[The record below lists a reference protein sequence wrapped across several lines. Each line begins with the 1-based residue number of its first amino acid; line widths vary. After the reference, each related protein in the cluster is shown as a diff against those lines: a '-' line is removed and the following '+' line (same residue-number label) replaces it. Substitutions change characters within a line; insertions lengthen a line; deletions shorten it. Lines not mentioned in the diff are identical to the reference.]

1 MGHAANAE
9 PSSIAAARA
18 AHTELYE
25 GVLSFFGEYDMLVT
39 PTVILPP
46 YDMDLRYPSRLGK
59 VQFGNY
65 LDWMVLSWALTVTQC
80 PAMSVPVGFTS
91 AGLPVGLQ
99 IVSKPFAEPT
109 LLAAAAAFEAAHPAV
124 AAATPC
130 APRARTPDLKEGWTG
145 RARRARRS
153 STRKG
158 RAPRSRRYCSRSASC
173 TRPRFNQ

>member
-80 PAMSVPVGFTS
+80 PAMSVPIGFTS

-130 APRARTPDLKEGWTG
+130 APARPDAKFEGGVDGPRTARDAEQRAQGAGAAFQALLQPIGELY
-145 RARRARRS
+145 AS
-153 STRKG
+153 SL
-158 RAPRSRRYCSRSASC
+158 
-173 TRPRFNQ
+173 

>member
-109 LLAAAAAFEAAHPAV
+109 LSSSISASSARSSSRACSAA
-124 AAATPC
+124 C
-130 APRARTPDLKEGWTG
+130 APK
-145 RARRARRS
+145 
-153 STRKG
+153 
-158 RAPRSRRYCSRSASC
+158 
-173 TRPRFNQ
+173 

>member
-59 VQFGNY
+59 VQLGNY

-91 AGLPVGLQ
+91 LATGSAPLTASPSSEVGVLVSSLP
-99 IVSKPFAEPT
+99 SREFSS
-109 LLAAAAAFEAAHPAV
+109 
-124 AAATPC
+124 
-130 APRARTPDLKEGWTG
+130 RA
-145 RARRARRS
+145 
-153 STRKG
+153 
-158 RAPRSRRYCSRSASC
+158 SASVS
-173 TRPRFNQ
+173 